1 MSELV
6 RFGVS
11 MEREIVSLLDEITE
25 KHEHPNRSEA
35 IRALVR
41 QQMLEEQSLEPDT
54 EVTAVISLIFHY
66 TTQLLR
72 VPLKDFSSLKLTTNL
87 QMHLD
92 EDIIFKMLVVTGT
105 YEEVTIWANRVT
117 GQKHVVGRMHIA
129 ATERLFEQLR
139 T

>member
-54 EVTAVISLIFHY
+54 EVTTVISLIYHY
-66 TTQLLR
+66 TTLLLR

>member
-54 EVTAVISLIFHY
+54 EVTTVISLIYHY